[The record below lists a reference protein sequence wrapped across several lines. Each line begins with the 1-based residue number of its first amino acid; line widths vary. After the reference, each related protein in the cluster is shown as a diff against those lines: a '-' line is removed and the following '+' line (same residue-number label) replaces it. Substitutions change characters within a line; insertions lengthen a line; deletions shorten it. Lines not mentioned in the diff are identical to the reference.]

1 MSHALSA
8 LVAGPVLTAADPGYA
23 EEVAGFNTA
32 FQHAPDVVVGATS
45 TQDVVEAVRHART
58 HGLPVTVQST
68 GHGAHESIGGGVLIS
83 TARLDQVELD
93 AASPTVTVGAG
104 VRWSQVI
111 DAAAP
116 YGLAPISG
124 SSPNV
129 GVIGYL
135 LGGGLGP
142 LARSHG
148 YSSDRLE
155 SATVVTGTGEV
166 VEASADGDAELLW
179 ALRGGKHGL
188 GVVTQA
194 RVRLAHVPALYAGNL
209 TFAEEH
215 IPAAVRGWLA
225 WTREADPSVTTSVV
239 VLHLPE
245 VEQLL
250 PHLRGARL
258 ATVHVAVPGDSA
270 TAERLVAP
278 LRALAPVAADTVG
291 PMALTDVGAIH
302 GDPTEPGAELDAGRH
317 ARPGRR
323 RARGRLARAGR
334 SRRHAPVRGGRA
346 AARGGC
352 DVAGPA
358 RGVGRGGAPGALH
371 GGGARH
377 RPAAVRRDAAGR
389 PVGLRRAGTVDRGGA
404 QPELRGGGAGGVAA
418 RDRGA
423 PGDRPPPDRPGRP
436 LRPRP
441 LTDREG
447 IPPSRT
453 GGDGI
458 HLRTPPGRP
467 AQVPQWSRDRGA
479 RRARRHPGTTTR
491 DTVPPP
497 DRWSTMLTE
506 LDTQVVGPVMS
517 SVDPRLAD
525 EVAGFDA
532 TIAHTPDVVVGA
544 VTTADVVAAV
554 RWARA
559 HRMPVAVQGTGHG
572 TRTPVTSGLLIT
584 TWRLDQVRVDRQQGT
599 ATVGA
604 GARWADVIDAAA
616 PLGLM
621 PVGATEPSVGVVGF
635 LLGGGL
641 GPFARSHGFSSDH
654 VERCTVVTGT
664 GELVEAGTGGDHELL
679 WALRGGKHGLGVVTE
694 MRLRLARVP
703 SLYGGY
709 LAFAGEHVPTVVRG
723 WLAWTRQADP
733 AVTTNLTI
741 VHTRED
747 GGFRTQPQA
756 RTLAVLFVARP
767 GAADDGARA
776 TAPLRALAPA
786 VIDTLAPMPLTD
798 IAEMHGESMEP
809 GPTWVRG
816 AMLSGADQAL
826 AEAWLAHAG
835 TADGHPFSGMQL
847 RHVAGATALDV
858 PEGSAV
864 AGRGAQYTALL
875 VGQDP
880 ALFAAMP
887 EAADRI
893 LGALDPWLTAE
904 VNPNFAGESGGV
916 WPADVAD
923 RLAAV
928 RRRVDPDGLFA
939 PRL

>member
-302 GDPTEPGAELDAGRH
+302 GDPTEPGASWMQGAMLGQADDALADAWLAQVGPDATHPFAGAELRHVAGATSRDLPEGSAVAGRPAH
-317 ARPGRR
+317 YTAAVLGIVPPLFAAMPQAARSVFDALAPWTVEELNPNFAGRR
-323 RARGRLARAGR
+323 RRCG
-334 SRRHAPVRGGRA
+334 
-346 AARGGC
+346 
-352 DVAGPA
+352 
-358 RGVGRGGAPGALH
+358 
-371 GGGARH
+371 
-377 RPAAVRRDAAGR
+377 
-389 PVGLRRAGTVDRGGA
+389 
-404 QPELRGGGAGGVAA
+404 
-418 RDRGA
+418 
-423 PGDRPPPDRPGRP
+423 
-436 LRPRP
+436 RPRP
-441 LTDREG
+441 RSAWR
-447 IPPSRT
+447 PSAAGSTRT
-453 GGDGI
+453 ASSASPADGPGGF
-458 HLRTPPGRP
+458 HPAAPAATESTSERP
-467 AQVPQWSRDRGA
+467 RPTRAGATVVARPGA